1 MTNLFSFIAKP
12 NNYTILHADSL
23 NINDSSPLK
32 FIDGLKFI
40 LCIQARIEFWIINQ
54 KTPKVL
60 YTSLT
65 KIIKEVNK
73 NSIFFQLQSPFVYT
87 PIPCITCIL
96 VLGKACL
103 MQNARCPIRLSNK
116 VVQYGCVLVVD
127 FCVEVGIYLKN
138 CVSWIWRELFRLAR
152 KWKPRYV
159 KPRYAGTRCTFHNV

>member
-1 MTNLFSFIAKP
+1 MVYNPAYNYILQTIETYVHQLFSWKWKFKFSIQAANRMLSKLKLKSQYSYKTLFHKWPTFFSFIAKP

-73 NSIFFQLQSPFVYT
+73 NSIFFN
-87 PIPCITCIL
+87 CR
-96 VLGKACL
+96 VL
-103 MQNARCPIRLSNK
+103 
-116 VVQYGCVLVVD
+116 
-127 FCVEVGIYLKN
+127 
-138 CVSWIWRELFRLAR
+138 LFIHLFPA
-152 KWKPRYV
+152 
-159 KPRYAGTRCTFHNV
+159 